1 MEIDSVRSMV
11 GESKTLQGNLDP
23 CVLYADHKFIEKQTK
38 KLLDSFK
45 SKRHI
50 VNLGH
55 GIYPDTDFS
64 KVKTFINTVKNYEN
78 KNFY

>member
-1 MEIDSVRSMV
+1 MEIEKIRDLV

-23 CVLYADHKFIEKQTK
+23 CVLYADNRRIEQETK
-38 KLLDSFK
+38 KMLNSFK

-55 GIYPDTDFS
+55 GIYPDTDFE
-64 KVKTFINTVKNYEN
+64 KVKTFINTIKSYEI
-78 KNFY
+78 K